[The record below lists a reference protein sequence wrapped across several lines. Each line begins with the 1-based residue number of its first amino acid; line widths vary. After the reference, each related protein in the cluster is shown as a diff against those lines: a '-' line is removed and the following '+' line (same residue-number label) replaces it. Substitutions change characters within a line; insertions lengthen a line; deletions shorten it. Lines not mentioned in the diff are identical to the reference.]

1 MENLIYTC
9 TRQYLVQK
17 ISNNMS
23 GQEKYIVYFEIMDF
37 HSINELYGF
46 IKADMLLRQVVD
58 VVHKYLSDVT
68 KGEYGI
74 QGQGAILVAVDSHD
88 LEVIKGLINEVIST
102 KYEYELV
109 FRVAYVK
116 MEQSDEI
123 ISAVENIP
131 KLIGRERYIFKG
143 NPYEQ
148 YDIKDEL
155 HRYGVLKADLLSG
168 IGENFVIYYQPQV
181 DVKTKHITSCEI
193 LSRWKHPALG
203 MILPYEFMAIIRD
216 LRMDYKFDLAVLDKA
231 CSEIKSAMRLYIKEF
246 SVNVSLRTILH
257 SDVADQMYEIVTK
270 YDLDPRDITLE
281 ITEEMEE
288 TESELISRNIQNLIE
303 RGFKISIDD
312 FGTGYSSYYRL
323 SSIPFCEVKVPREFL
338 LLSSHKDQNKNKTIL
353 EAIISLCKNLNCRIV
368 MEGVETL
375 SDLRLMEYLEVDSIQ
390 GYFYSKPLE
399 KEDYKSFIRNYRVV

>member
-17 ISNNMS
+17 ISTTMK
-23 GQEKYIVYFEIMDF
+23 EEDIYVVYLEIIDF

-46 IKADMLLRQVVD
+46 IKADMLLRQVTEVIHNHLLGG
-58 VVHKYLSDVT
+58 V

-74 QGQGAILVAVDSHD
+74 HGKDAILVAIDSSD
-88 LEVIKGLINEVIST
+88 LEVVKSLIKQVVNT
-102 KYEYELV
+102 KYEYELA

-116 MEQSDEI
+116 VKTADGI

-131 KLIGRERYIFKG
+131 KLITRDRYIVKK
-143 NPYEQ
+143 NQ
-148 YDIKDEL
+148 YDCYDIEKEL
-155 HRYGVLKADLLSG
+155 YRYGVLKADLLSG
-168 IGENFVIYYQPQV
+168 IGENFIIYYQPQV
-181 DVKTKHITSCEI
+181 DVKSKEITSCEI
-193 LSRWKHPALG
+193 LSRWNHPILG
-203 MILPYEFMAIIRD
+203 MILPSEFMAIIRD
-216 LRMDYKFDLAVLDKA
+216 LRMEYRFDLIVLDKA
-231 CSEIKSAMRLYIKEF
+231 CFEIKNAMKLYIKEF
-246 SVNVSLRTILH
+246 SVNVSLRTVLH
-257 SDVADQMYEIVTK
+257 SDVADQMYEIVSR

-288 TESELISRNIQNLIE
+288 TESELINRNIQNLIE

-323 SSIPFCEVKVPREFL
+323 SSIPFSEVKIPREFL
-338 LLSSHKDQNKNKTIL
+338 LLSSNKDKNKNKTVL
-353 EAIISLCKNLNCRIV
+353 EAIISLCKNLNCKIV

-390 GYFYSKPLE
+390 GYFYSKPVE
-399 KEDYKSFIRNYRVV
+399 KEEYKKFIRTYKII

>member
-74 QGQGAILVAVDSHD
+74 QGQGAILVAVDSPD

-193 LSRWKHPALG
+193 LSRWKHPILG

-231 CSEIKSAMRLYIKEF
+231 CCEIKSAMRLYIKEF

-270 YDLDPRDITLE
+270 YDLDPRNITLE